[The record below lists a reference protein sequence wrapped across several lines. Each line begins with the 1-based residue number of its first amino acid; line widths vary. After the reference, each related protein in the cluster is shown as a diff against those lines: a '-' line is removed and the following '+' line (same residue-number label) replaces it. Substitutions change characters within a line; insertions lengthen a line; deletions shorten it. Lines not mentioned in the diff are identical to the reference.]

1 MSKEKMLKGT
11 VVIPKENIKIN
22 YEHLEE
28 LFKIISDLNKKFRK
42 KEFKEEGRNLIHLTE
57 TKFLTGGSIY
67 LPEDLNE
74 RIDTKDYKTYDKNS
88 KSYSNF
94 SMSGST
100 FQLKKYGDKDY
111 VIQYIPSASYYIV
124 TIKTKNMEITVEGKE
139 ESVDNYLNPRYVEN
153 YKLERITEMTNN
165 ILNGLL
171 EDKLFNFK
179 ERKTDIDSNYERL
192 LKLNEKNNKILNEIN
207 KKYNEISLF

>member
-1 MSKEKMLKGT
+1 MLKGK
-11 VVIPKENIKIN
+11 VNLQKEDVKIN
-22 YEHLEE
+22 YERLEE

-57 TKFLTGGSIY
+57 TQFLTGGSIY

-74 RIDTKDYKTYDKNS
+74 RIDTKGYSSYDKNN

-94 SMSGST
+94 SMSGT
-100 FQLKKYGDKDY
+100 TYQLKKDGDKDY
-111 VIQYIPSASYYIV
+111 IIQYIPSASYYIV
-124 TIKTKNMEITVEGKE
+124 TLKTKNMEITVEGKE
-139 ESVDNYLNPRYVEN
+139 ESIDNYLNPRYVEN

-179 ERKTDIDSNYERL
+179 KRKTDIDLNYERL
-192 LKLNEKNNKILNEIN
+192 LRLTTKDKNNEILKKIN
-207 KKYNEISLF
+207 KDYNEISLC